1 MAETIRGL
9 PEPLPE
15 GEHVL
20 WQGAPDRRSF
30 LLHAFHLRKLAIYF
44 GVILLLRGVFAS
56 ADGSTAVQAVI
67 AAAWL
72 LPVAGTALVLVTVLG
87 LLTARSTIYA
97 ITERRVVM
105 RIGVVLQIT
114 FNIPYRN
121 IETAELRAYGDGSGD
136 LPLQLYGD
144 DHLAW
149 LHLWPHVR
157 PWRLASPQPML
168 RCVPNARQVAQTL
181 ATALADHAGIA
192 ALRPVAPVTAAWE
205 RAVPSHPLAA
215 TAR

>member
-1 MAETIRGL
+1 MAEKIRGL

-20 WQGAPDRRSF
+20 WQGAPDRLAF

-44 GVILLLRGVFAS
+44 GVILLLRGLFAS
-56 ADGSTAVQAVI
+56 ADGGTATQSLI
-67 AAAWL
+67 AALWL
-72 LPVAGTALVLVTVLG
+72 LPVAGIALGLVTVLG

-114 FNIPYRN
+114 FNIPYR
-121 IETAELRAYGDGSGD
+121 IVASAELRAYGDGTGD
-136 LPLQLYGD
+136 LPLQLLGD

-157 PWRLASPQPML
+157 PWRLARPEPML
-168 RCVPNARQVAQTL
+168 RCVPDAMQVAQTL
-181 ATALADHAGIA
+181 ATALAEHAGVASVRPA
-192 ALRPVAPVTAAWE
+192 APATAARE
-205 RAVPSHPLAA
+205 RNVPSHPLAA
-215 TAR
+215 TAP